1 MRIDCNGIKRCADT
15 AIKKVGGDVTV
26 NFITQGTYNTT
37 SGEVSE
43 SITSETVKGVL
54 DDVKN
59 VEKNNLTYGAS
70 KTSILEIDKKLTVSA
85 LSLGSEPMIDD
96 RVTIQSVIY
105 HIVRVDT
112 IEQDNEAIIYEIYLR
127 T

>member
-1 MRIDCNGIKRCADT
+1 MALKDALRRAADT

-26 NFITQGTYNTT
+26 NFITQGAYNTT

-54 DDVKN
+54 DDIKN

-85 LSLGSEPMIDD
+85 LSLGNEPMIDD
-96 RVTIQSVIY
+96 RVTIESVIY
-105 HIVRVDT
+105 HIVRVDI
-112 IEQDNEAIIYEIYLR
+112 IEQGNEAIVYEIYLR

>member
-1 MRIDCNGIKRCADT
+1 MALKDALKRAADT

-26 NFITQGTYNTT
+26 NFITQGAYNTT

-43 SITSETVKGVL
+43 SISSETVKGVL

-85 LSLGSEPMIDD
+85 LSLSNEPLIDD
-96 RVTIQSVIY
+96 RVTIESVIY
-105 HIVRVDT
+105 HIVRVDV
-112 IEQDNEAIIYEIYLR
+112 IEQDNEAIVYEIYLR